1 MTNRASEYG
10 ISGPT
15 AEGTPDG
22 GTPDGG
28 TPDGG
33 TPAGPGRP
41 WGRRRTEF
49 VRVAFVAGPLCMLA
63 YGVVRLADPDH
74 GPGPAWT
81 VGHLFLTAGV
91 LLFGAVFLGLRRL
104 AAPVGPAGRVG
115 AGVATGLGLAG
126 VAAVVAQAVI
136 DLAVGFRSAD
146 RAGMNRLFEDIQSR
160 PGVEPV
166 VYSVVPVLF
175 YVGLLWIVTQLAVRR
190 RTGVWRPVAV
200 LAGTVVMA
208 VSLDLI
214 PLGALLF
221 SAALAPLGRDLAARE
236 CAARADLAYTGGTP
250 YPAGLRAVA

>member
-1 MTNRASEYG
+1 MTNEASAQGNSGTAARAG
-10 ISGPT
+10 RVR
-15 AEGTPDG
+15 
-22 GTPDGG
+22 
-28 TPDGG
+28 
-33 TPAGPGRP
+33 AGGRP
-41 WGRRRTEF
+41 WGRRRSAF
-49 VRVAFVAGPLCMLA
+49 VREAFVAGPLCMLA
-63 YGVVRLADPDH
+63 YGGIRLADPGH

-104 AAPVGPAGRVG
+104 VAPAGRAGRVG
-115 AGVATGLGLAG
+115 AWMATGLGLAG

-146 RAGMNRLFEDIQSR
+146 REGMNRLFEQVQSR

-166 VYSVVPVLF
+166 VYSVGPMLF

-200 LAGTVVMA
+200 LAGTAVMG

-221 SAALAPLGRDLAARE
+221 CAALAPLGRDLAARE
-236 CAARADLAYTGGTP
+236 CAARADLAHSGGAP
-250 YPAGLRAVA
+250 HPAGLRAVA